1 MASETPAE
9 VLPGESVYD
18 VVVVGGGPAGLSAAQ
33 YAARAR
39 LRTVVLDRS
48 PTAGALAKHSRIENY
63 PGLSRVI
70 SGPELLDLLRAQAVG
85 FGAEYLLATALG
97 TNLAGETKEVYTT
110 SGTYRGRTV
119 IVATGAMGWKPTLKG
134 AVELL
139 GKGVSYCATCDAA
152 FFAGDE
158 VAVLGETGEACE
170 EALHAARFA
179 KKVHFLAPRGQLS
192 APAGIC
198 QQLATDPRIELRF
211 GVTAEEILGN
221 ASVEALRIRVGA
233 ATEVLPARGVFLYL
247 QGSLPITAFLN
258 GEMELAQPGCIV
270 TDAAMHTSVPG
281 VYAAG
286 DVTCTRYRQVVTAC
300 AAGAVAA
307 LEAAKYVAGQPRR
320 ASR

>member
-1 MASETPAE
+1 MALETPTEAQS
-9 VLPGESVYD
+9 GEPLYD
-18 VVVVGGGPAGLSAAQ
+18 VVVVGGGPAGLTAAQ
-33 YAARAR
+33 YTARAR

-48 PTAGALAKHSRIENY
+48 PTAGALARHSRIENY
-63 PGLSRVI
+63 PGLSRAV

-85 FGAEYLLATALG
+85 FGAEYVLATALG
-97 TNLAGETKEVYTT
+97 TSLASETKEVYTT

-152 FFAGDE
+152 FFADEE

-179 KKVHFLAPRGQLS
+179 KKVHFLAPRDQLS
-192 APAGIC
+192 APAPVC
-198 QQLATDPRIELRF
+198 QQLAAHPRVEMRF
-211 GVTAEEILGN
+211 GVTAEEILGEG
-221 ASVEALRIRVGA
+221 SVDALRIRAGGA
-233 ATEVLPARGVFLYL
+233 IEVLPTRGIFLYL
-247 QGSLPITAFLN
+247 QGSLPITGFLD
-258 GEMELAQPGCIV
+258 GDMELSEPGCVV
-270 TDAAMHTSVPG
+270 TDAALHTSVPG

-307 LEAAKYVAGQPRR
+307 LEAAKHVAGQPRR
-320 ASR
+320 T

>member
-1 MASETPAE
+1 M
-9 VLPGESVYD
+9 
-18 VVVVGGGPAGLSAAQ
+18 SAAQ

-39 LRTVVLDRS
+39 RRTVVLDRS

-63 PGLSRVI
+63 PGLSGVV

-85 FGAEYLLATALG
+85 FGAEYVLATALG
-97 TNLAGETKEVYTT
+97 TNLASETKEVHTT
-110 SGTYRGRTV
+110 RGTYRGRTV

-152 FFAGDE
+152 FFAEEE

-179 KKVHFLAPRGQLS
+179 KRVHFLAPRDQLS
-192 APAGIC
+192 APAPVC
-198 QQLATDPRIELRF
+198 QQLAAHPRVEMRF
-211 GVTAEEILGN
+211 GVTAEEILGEG
-221 ASVEALRIRVGA
+221 SVEAIRIRAGGA
-233 ATEVLPARGVFLYL
+233 IEVLPARGIFLYL
-247 QGSLPITAFLN
+247 QGSLPITGFLN
-258 GEMELAQPGCIV
+258 GETKLAEPGCIV
-270 TDAAMHTSVPG
+270 TDGAMHTSVPG

-320 ASR
+320 P